1 MNIVLQSFYMSL
13 CSVVVGIVGIVKVL
27 TTLSRLRDKNSETKV
42 VSRFRHE
49 NEFFTR
55 SRASTCR
62 QALIFLQLFGCKNL

>member
-27 TTLSRLRDKNSETKV
+27 TTLSRLRDKNTETKV
-42 VSRFRHE
+42 ISRIRQE

-55 SRASTCR
+55 SR
-62 QALIFLQLFGCKNL
+62 QALIFLRLFGCKNL